1 MDVCFGFRQEQ
12 TPHPE
17 PEERLLSRFIFAMKI
32 SRATCAKTNHVE
44 RVSTQGR
51 MFGLRISAGDLPAP
65 SPLAFTGIDADWLS
79 RAFAA
84 RRWFGMMRYRS
95 ATVAGFHGLPRC
107 LG

>member
-1 MDVCFGFRQEQ
+1 MSALGLGKSS
-12 TPHPE
+12 THPS
-17 PEERLLSRFIFAMKI
+17 PEEQPLSRFIFAMKI
-32 SRATCAKTNHVE
+32 SRATCAKTNHVV

-51 MFGLRISAGDLPAP
+51 MFGLRISCRRFMPAP
-65 SPLAFTGIDADWLS
+65 SPTCLHQIESDWLS

-95 ATVAGFHGLPRC
+95 ATVAESHGLPRC